1 MHPMAIIGIAVGIG
15 LIVYAVSLWSG
26 EDEVLALGP
35 APEPTTN
42 PAKRWRRRK
51 RRVRAASGSRPPAED
66 LAPGEAVAR
75 APGDSF
81 AYVRVA
87 PSTRTP
93 WTTRVA
99 GFFGLLVTVA
109 FSAAILAG
117 AIYEAGH
124 LINQAI
130 ARYLAK

>member
-1 MHPMAIIGIAVGIG
+1 MHPMAIIGIAVGVG
-15 LIVYAVSLWSG
+15 LIIYAVSLWSG
-26 EDEVLALGP
+26 ADEVLALGH
-35 APEPTTN
+35 APEATAE
-42 PAKRWRRRK
+42 PAKRGRRRK
-51 RRVRAASGSRPPAED
+51 RRARAAPGSHPPAED

-81 AYVRVA
+81 AYVRVESA
-87 PSTRTP
+87 ERTP

-99 GFFGLLVTVA
+99 EFFGLLVIVA
-109 FSAAILAG
+109 SSAAILAA